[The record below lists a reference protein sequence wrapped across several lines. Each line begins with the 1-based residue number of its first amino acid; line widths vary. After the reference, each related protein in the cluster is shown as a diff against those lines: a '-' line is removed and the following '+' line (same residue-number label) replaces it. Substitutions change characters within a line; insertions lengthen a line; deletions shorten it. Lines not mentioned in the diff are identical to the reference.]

1 MFDPAAV
8 KSCLRKEGVR
18 IEPHETDTGIDFT
31 VRWDSGLENADVAVE
46 RDPGAAESR
55 EQEWKKLAADAGIE
69 NIDSYYFR
77 YGNLLIGYAKVPAKE
92 DRARIERCLR
102 SRA

>member
-8 KSCLRKEGVR
+8 KSCLRKERFR
-18 IEPHETDTGIDFT
+18 IEPRATDTGIDFT
-31 VRWDSGLENADVAVE
+31 VRWRSGVNDADVAVE
-46 RDPGAAESR
+46 QNPGAAESR
-55 EQEWKKLAADAGIE
+55 EREWKKLAADAGID

-102 SRA
+102 